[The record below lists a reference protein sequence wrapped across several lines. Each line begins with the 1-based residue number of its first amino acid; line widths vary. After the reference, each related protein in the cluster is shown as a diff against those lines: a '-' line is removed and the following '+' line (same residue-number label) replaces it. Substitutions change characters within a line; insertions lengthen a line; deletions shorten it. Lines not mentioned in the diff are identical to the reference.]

1 MTAQRPNNICYLR
14 INDSIAAHSFR
25 IHLIKDKKKKVIFER
40 ENIYE
45 KV

>member
-1 MTAQRPNNICYLR
+1 MTAKSPNNIRYLR
-14 INDSIAAHSFR
+14 IKDSIAVHSFR